1 MKKTYQMLIDHIG
14 GQSLDNLE
22 ETKFCEL
29 LDVIHINKTREIV
42 QNLRMYI
49 CN

>member
-1 MKKTYQMLIDHIG
+1 MKIKQMLIDHIG

-22 ETKFCEL
+22 DSKFNAL
-29 LDVIHINKTREIV
+29 LNVIHINKTREIV
-42 QNLRMYI
+42 QNLRMFI